1 MSAPLRTILVISDAT
16 GETAEK
22 VVRAALRQFNVGV
35 TSIDLRFYSHLRNTE
50 QLDAVVAEAAEAKGL
65 MVFTIVSAD
74 LREALGRRCE
84 AVGVP
89 SVDLIGTLMGTL
101 AGFLSLQPR
110 GVPGLLHTVSNEYYR
125 RMEAIEF
132 TVKNDDG
139 RDPANLPK
147 ADLILVGISRTSK
160 TPLSTFIA
168 QKGFKVANVP
178 LVLDIPP
185 PLELLQAFKEINGS
199 VSRLGELEARI
210 LANLTGVPIDNVM
223 DGSSDDEVTR
233 RMALLAPRL
242 GTFRH
247 KFMPAKVTTCADIF
261 AWVKEIEAEEGRP
274 IDLLEVDYVDK
285 MGASASAL
293 GKQDNTYQVQ
303 GDNAEELRLYVHGR
317 GIYGWSASQ
326 AQRRS
331 TKDRGKRL
339 ELDDLADSQN
349 KARVVDLIVTATA
362 PTEGEVALYVAGSR
376 FSKGQFEVGPYLHDF
391 ASARV
396 VQPQEDTL

>member
-185 PLELLQAFKEINGS
+185 PVELLQADP
-199 VSRLGELEARI
+199 ARI
-210 LANLTGVPIDNVM
+210 FGLTIKPDALLQIRRARMERLKMAPDTSYGQRDHILREIYYAKSIFQANPLWPIIDITGKAIEETASDIMRVFKQR
-223 DGSSDDEVTR
+223 GLLRSLSDDDP
-233 RMALLAPRL
+233 LL
-242 GTFRH
+242 
-247 KFMPAKVTTCADIF
+247 
-261 AWVKEIEAEEGRP
+261 
-274 IDLLEVDYVDK
+274 
-285 MGASASAL
+285 
-293 GKQDNTYQVQ
+293 
-303 GDNAEELRLYVHGR
+303 
-317 GIYGWSASQ
+317 
-326 AQRRS
+326 
-331 TKDRGKRL
+331 
-339 ELDDLADSQN
+339 
-349 KARVVDLIVTATA
+349 
-362 PTEGEVALYVAGSR
+362 
-376 FSKGQFEVGPYLHDF
+376 
-391 ASARV
+391 
-396 VQPQEDTL
+396 